1 MVTSNCNSQI
11 CSSGFSTW
19 ICCQIG
25 AREHY
30 AIPRALSQQ
39 GQLRGLITDTW
50 IKPNS
55 LLNWLPKSYLTN
67 LQERFHPELAD
78 ASVYS
83 FNQSLFQFELAQK
96 IRQKAGWKK
105 IIARNYWFQEQALE
119 VLKKYH
125 SQVNSKIT
133 IFAYSYA
140 ALNLFRYAKTQGWQT
155 VLGQIDPG
163 TVEEQIVRQ
172 EHLNHFDYQ
181 SHWQPAPH
189 QYWIDWQE
197 ECRLADRILV
207 NSLWSSQAL
216 QKVGIAQEKIEIVP
230 LAYQAPEYARNFV
243 RTYPPAFTHQRPLRV
258 LFLGQII
265 LRKGIAAL
273 IQASQL
279 LKDEPIEFW
288 LVGSSNLVQ
297 IQGINN
303 QKIKWLGAVP
313 RSMTAQ
319 YYQEADIFLFP
330 TLSDGF
336 GLTQLEAQAWQ
347 LPIIASQNCGAVVKN
362 KINGLILANVTTEA
376 IVQALKFCQ
385 QNPRQLQ
392 QFANQSRITA
402 DSSLQKLSQR
412 LYAVAYGS
420 I

>member
-1 MVTSNCNSQI
+1 MSNTSR
-11 CSSGFSTW
+11 FW
-19 ICCQIG
+19 ICAQLG

-30 AIPRALSQQ
+30 AIPRALQRQ
-39 GQLRGLITDTW
+39 EQLWGLITDTW
-50 IKPNS
+50 INPNS
-55 LLNWLPKSYLTN
+55 IFNWLPKSYLTN
-67 LQERFHPELAD
+67 LRERFHPELAD

-83 FNQSLFQFELAQK
+83 FNQSLFQFELTQK
-96 IRQKAGWKK
+96 IRQKTGWEK
-105 IIARNYWFQEQALE
+105 IITRNYWFQEQALE
-119 VLKKYH
+119 VLKKYT

-140 ALNLFRYAKTQGWQT
+140 ALKLFRYAKTQGWQT

-163 TVEEQIVRQ
+163 IVEEQIVRQ
-172 EHLNHFDYQ
+172 EHLKHSEYQ
-181 SHWQPAPH
+181 SSWQPAPSP
-189 QYWIDWQE
+189 YWTDWQE
-197 ECRLADRILV
+197 ECALADRILV

-216 QKVGIAQEKIEIVP
+216 QKVGIAKEKIEIVP
-230 LAYQAPEYARNFV
+230 LAYRPPEYARNFSK
-243 RTYPPAFTHQRPLRV
+243 TYPAAFTTQRPLRV

-273 IQASQL
+273 IQAAQL

-288 LVGSSNLVQ
+288 LVGSSNLAQ
-297 IQGINN
+297 IQKINN

-313 RSMTAQ
+313 RSMTAT

-347 LPIIASQNCGAVVKN
+347 LPIIASRFCGEVVKN
-362 KINGLILANVTTEA
+362 EINGLILENVTTET

-385 QNPRQLQ
+385 QNPQQLQ
-392 QFANQSRITA
+392 QFANQSQITA
-402 DSSLQKLSQR
+402 DFSLQKLSQR
-412 LYAVAYGS
+412 LYAVAHGS